1 MYFFHEPQR
10 FHDAY
15 KRYIDSLRL
24 ERYVE
29 LADIREVLA
38 RTVTLE
44 DHLNW
49 FTVGMKKAG
58 PDKLWQLAT

>member
-29 LADIREVLA
+29 LANIREVLA

-44 DHLNW
+44 DLS
-49 FTVGMKKAG
+49 
-58 PDKLWQLAT
+58 